1 MLGGDGSRKGRQE
14 KEGKATKTYCSMP
27 DVEEKSKY
35 KGPEVEICLVC
46 FKKAKRPLRL
56 VWIGQEGE

>member
-1 MLGGDGSRKGRQE
+1 
-14 KEGKATKTYCSMP
+14 MP